1 MRKNACPKH
10 TKGVEKSARNTQL
23 QAATNPP
30 KGSKFSTI
38 SFGSRSQRESS
49 LKGCFREKVGKKTS
63 GSQTKQQETT
73 SFLTVIAYI
82 FFSDFLTLTAHANVA
97 KYPFYSLKK
106 RIQTCPPPLFSRKGS
121 KRPRRCPREAARCVI
136 DFFFSPSFVFF
147 ILFHLVLFRGYF
159 LRLNARGFLG
169 FARGRCGCMR
179 GLTSFLRGGRWE
191 GGNALNSRECARSRV
206 AALAFRI
213 SHAYPL
219 IFYLEECSTDFSCF

>member
-121 KRPRRCPREAARCVI
+121 KRLRRCCAREAARCVI
-136 DFFFSPSFVFF
+136 DFFFLPRFLFF
-147 ILFHLVLFRGYF
+147 ILFHLVLSRGYF

-169 FARGRCGCMR
+169 FERGRCVRAG
-179 GLTSFLRGGRWE
+179 GLTSLLRGGRWE
-191 GGNALNSRECARSRV
+191 GGNACNSRECARSRV
-206 AALAFRI
+206 VALAFRI

-219 IFYLEECSTDFSCF
+219 IFLEECSTDFSCF